1 MIPFH
6 SQIDKLKMD
15 VFETLLNDET
25 GSLHVVF
32 ETTATNTGKTR
43 TVSQFITLM
52 HHFVIC
58 IHFDELHYK
67 ELYVR
72 PQRIPGHAQIIFS
85 LDIFNSISVCLFRRS
100 CTYEK
105 YGRKC

>member
-1 MIPFH
+1 MMKPV
-6 SQIDKLKMD
+6 LY
-15 VFETLLNDET
+15 
-25 GSLHVVF
+25 
-32 ETTATNTGKTR
+32 TTATITGKTR

-58 IHFDELHYK
+58 INFDELHYK

-72 PQRIPGHAQIIFS
+72 PQRIP
-85 LDIFNSISVCLFRRS
+85 RS

-105 YGRKC
+105 YGRKCLFLYNPLKFVYVQVGVWVGRWGGGYKNKIKESYIKFYQMTKVDD